1 MPDVTKL
8 VMYYSGFCVETIENN
23 GDGEGAPSS
32 IFWPVS
38 RNGSLLPA
46 LLDAAPTHRALFR
59 GARGRGLQGL
69 LLLPEIS

>member
-1 MPDVTKL
+1 MGTVK
-8 VMYYSGFCVETIENN
+8 
-23 GDGEGAPSS
+23 APPRPFFGQS
-32 IFWPVS
+32 V
-38 RNGSLLPA
+38 GMVSLLPA